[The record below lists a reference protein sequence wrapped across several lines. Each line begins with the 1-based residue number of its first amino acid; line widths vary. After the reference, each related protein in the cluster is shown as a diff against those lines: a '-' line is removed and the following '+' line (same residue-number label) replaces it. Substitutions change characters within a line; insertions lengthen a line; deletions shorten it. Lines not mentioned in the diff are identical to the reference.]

1 MKPLLV
7 LAAFPMVL
15 MGWAS
20 CSHSGTGHAALPD
33 PRAVDKS
40 VPEYKNPFHPST
52 YAHFVARKDYRKTY
66 DVYKD
71 DTLLNR
77 QPKKSRKI
85 FVCLDEQR
93 GQYLVDGLVAMDFP
107 LSSGVKAYPT
117 KTGDYAVISKKEDH
131 TSNLYGKMY
140 DAEGKCINYNAE
152 STDPVPEGGRF
163 DGSPMPYWQRLTNA
177 GLGLHVGKVRRH
189 PVSHGCVRLPRNVAE
204 ILYRQTSI
212 GTPVTIRKTPLP
224 VPEAQKVPASTS
236 TVRTAILR
244 SQAAPTN
251 IPGNATRHRTAAF
264 RRTGR
269 HLLRMSQCSLKLRSL
284 LCAAMYAARKAAVSS
299 RSWTVSMNMMTSV
312 GMHLLR
318 RDSPAPMSALCA
330 V

>member
-107 LSSGVKAYPT
+107 LSSGVKAIRPKRGT
-117 KTGDYAVISKKEDH
+117 TP
-131 TSNLYGKMY
+131 L
-140 DAEGKCINYNAE
+140 
-152 STDPVPEGGRF
+152 
-163 DGSPMPYWQRLTNA
+163 SP
-177 GLGLHVGKVRRH
+177 K
-189 PVSHGCVRLPRNVAE
+189 
-204 ILYRQTSI
+204 
-212 GTPVTIRKTPLP
+212 RKTILP
-224 VPEAQKVPASTS
+224 TSTAKCMMPKANAST
-236 TVRTAILR
+236 TMPNPRIPYRREVVLTALPCLIGSVL
-244 SQAAPTN
+244 PTR
-251 IPGNATRHRTAAF
+251 GWAC
-264 RRTGR
+264 
-269 HLLRMSQCSLKLRSL
+269 M
-284 LCAAMYAARKAAVSS
+284 
-299 RSWTVSMNMMTSV
+299 
-312 GMHLLR
+312 
-318 RDSPAPMSALCA
+318 
-330 V
+330 

>member
-7 LAAFPMVL
+7 LAAFPVVL

-93 GQYLVDGLVAMDFP
+93 GQYLVDGLVAMP
-107 LSSGVKAYPT
+107 NPRIPYRREVVLTALPCLIGSVLPT
-117 KTGDYAVISKKEDH
+117 RGWAC
-131 TSNLYGKMY
+131 M
-140 DAEGKCINYNAE
+140 
-152 STDPVPEGGRF
+152 
-163 DGSPMPYWQRLTNA
+163 
-177 GLGLHVGKVRRH
+177 
-189 PVSHGCVRLPRNVAE
+189 
-204 ILYRQTSI
+204 
-212 GTPVTIRKTPLP
+212 
-224 VPEAQKVPASTS
+224 
-236 TVRTAILR
+236 
-244 SQAAPTN
+244 
-251 IPGNATRHRTAAF
+251 
-264 RRTGR
+264 
-269 HLLRMSQCSLKLRSL
+269 
-284 LCAAMYAARKAAVSS
+284 
-299 RSWTVSMNMMTSV
+299 
-312 GMHLLR
+312 
-318 RDSPAPMSALCA
+318 
-330 V
+330 